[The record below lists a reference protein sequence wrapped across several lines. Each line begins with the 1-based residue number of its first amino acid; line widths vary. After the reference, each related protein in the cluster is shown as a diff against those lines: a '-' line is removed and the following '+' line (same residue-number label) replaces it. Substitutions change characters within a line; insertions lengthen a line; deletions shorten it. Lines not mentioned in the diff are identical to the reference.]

1 MRLARIVELTGEI
14 FQVDLEE
21 RGKPGW
27 SAGYFIKGGT
37 DWMLIET
44 GPASSAERI
53 LEAARSIG
61 LDRSQV
67 KHVGV
72 THVHVD
78 HAGGLGL
85 IARHFAGAEIWVHP
99 VGGRHMVNP
108 ARLIEGSMAVYGER
122 KMREYGEVLPVPEER
137 LRPAIEGKII
147 NLRGRPVE
155 VWETPGHARHSVCFY
170 DARTKGLFSGD
181 AIGVYL
187 PQLSAALR
195 YPVIRPAT
203 PVPDFNGELMMK
215 DLYRFAH
222 PGLQHIY
229 FTHFGAASP
238 AQLLIE
244 LAAGQLSFHL
254 RIAEDCLDEE
264 GADEENALAKLTA
277 ALREYSAKVLR
288 RDMEKINVSEEMVS
302 PEMSLLLDPLDDSAA
317 GLLAYVQKAPVKQN

>member
-1 MRLARIVELTGEI
+1 LTRIAELSGEI

-37 DWMLIET
+37 DWMLMET

-53 LEAARSIG
+53 LDAAQSIG
-61 LDRSQV
+61 IDHSRV
-67 KHVGV
+67 KHVAV

-85 IARHFAGAEIWVHP
+85 IARHFAEAEIWVHP
-99 VGGRHMVNP
+99 KGGRHMVNP

-122 KMREYGEVLPVPEER
+122 KMREYGEMLPVPEER
-137 LRPAIEGKII
+137 LRPAVDGKII
-147 NLRGRPVE
+147 NLGGRSVE
-155 VWETPGHARHSVCFY
+155 VWETPGHARHAVCYY
-170 DARTKGLFSGD
+170 DMRTNGLFSGD
-181 AIGVYL
+181 AVGVYL
-187 PQLSAALR
+187 PRLSAAFGC
-195 YPVIRPAT
+195 PVIRPAT

-215 DLYRFAH
+215 DLYRLAH
-222 PGLQHIY
+222 AGLQYIY
-229 FTHFGAASP
+229 FTHFGVASP

-254 RIAEDCLDEE
+254 RIAKDCLDEE
-264 GADEENALAKLTA
+264 NADEAIVIAKVTA

-288 RDMEKINVSEEMVS
+288 REMEKINVNEEMVA
-302 PEMSLLLDPLDDSAA
+302 PEMSLLLDPLDDSAE
-317 GLLAYVQKAPVKQN
+317 GLLAYLQKAPANGR